1 LHDDADRTSMSSNFI
16 TALHEDGAGRV
27 WAGTAQGLNEI
38 VTAADGKISFRPYPA
53 AGADKIFAVQSDAAG
68 SIWLSTLSSIIKLD
82 PATGK
87 ASRYTAADG
96 LLDGY
101 RVGAGYTGADGKLYF
116 GGGGGVIMVQPEAVQ
131 VDSSAPGVAITDVS
145 VFNRSLTL
153 APRPEGVQLSG
164 PVTAPR
170 ELVLTAAHS
179 VFSIEFAALHFAD
192 PGKNTYAYQLEGF
205 DRDWVGADAAHR
217 SATYTNLDP
226 GKYVFRVKAANDRG
240 QWSERAASLAIT
252 VLPPFWK
259 TWWFRLLA
267 GALAAALVLAAFG
280 IRVRSLTRNKR
291 RLEAVISERTAEL
304 AESNAKLAAL
314 SLTDGLTALTNRRGF
329 DAGLADEWARAYR
342 NGTPVSLAM
351 LDVDHFKL
359 YNDEYGHQAGDQC
372 LRAIAK
378 VIAEHA
384 RRPGDIA
391 ARYGGEEFALLTP
404 STDGDAATLIARTLC
419 ERIAALGLP
428 HAGSSY
434 GRVTVSIGIGELIP
448 DANNSPELLIRLADD
463 ALYRA
468 KREGRSRAVLA
479 TAADQVVAKAS
490 LG

>member
-1 LHDDADRTSMSSNFI
+1 
-16 TALHEDGAGRV
+16 
-27 WAGTAQGLNEI
+27 LNEI
-38 VTAADGKISFRPYPA
+38 VTGADGKISFRAYLA
-53 AGADKIFAVQSDAAG
+53 VGTEKIFSVQSDASG
-68 SIWLSTLSSIIKLD
+68 KLWLSTLAAVIRLD

-101 RVGAGYTGADGKLYF
+101 RVGAGYAGPDGKLYF
-116 GGGGGVIMVQPEAVQ
+116 GGGGGVIMVEPAAVQ
-131 VDSSAPGVAITDVS
+131 VDSSAPAVSITDLS
-145 VFNRSLTL
+145 VFNRSLTM
-153 APRPEGVQLSG
+153 APRPAGVELRGS
-164 PVTAPR
+164 VTAPR
-170 ELVLTAAHS
+170 ELVLSADQS

-192 PGKNTYAYQLEGF
+192 PSKNTYAYQLEGF
-205 DRDWVGADAAHR
+205 DRKWVGADAAHR
-217 SATYTNLDP
+217 NATYTNLDP

-240 QWSERAASLAIT
+240 HWSEQPASLSIT

-267 GALAAALVLAAFG
+267 GALAVSAVVTAYRM
-280 IRVRSLTRNKR
+280 RVSALTRNKR
-291 RLEAVISERTAEL
+291 LLESVITERTAEL

-314 SLTDGLTALTNRRGF
+314 SMTDGLTGVTNRRGF
-329 DAGLADEWARAYR
+329 DTGLADEWARAQR
-342 NGTPVSLAM
+342 NGTPVALAM

-372 LRAIAK
+372 LRAIAA

-384 RRPGDIA
+384 RRPGDLA

-404 STDGDAATLIARTLC
+404 ATDGEAARLIAQSVC
-419 ERIAALGLP
+419 ERIAALGLA

-434 GRVTVSIGIGELIP
+434 GKVTVSIGIGALTP
-448 DANNSPELLIRLADD
+448 GPGNSPELLIRLADD

-479 TAADQVVAKAS
+479 TAADHAAAQAS
-490 LG
+490 LAASIA